1 MNRFTWTFIVV
12 CTCNNW
18 PSSNFAFIS
27 STWGEAGQQQIAS
40 NFLWTEHFDCRTV
53 GVLTCF
59 DTLWKGL
66 YTEVHWGADG
76 PQLSGQDAIQVLAD
90 VYANW
95 VPRDRILTTNLW
107 SLGRCIQQL
116 SRWLENF
123 CPAKVPRF
131 PCCPPQGVR
140 SCRNWLPTLCWPNVS
155 AASIPSLGGQQLGNE
170 NPWFIWDT
178 ENPTIIESN
187 QIGCSNMLCINR
199 YRGDQYVYYVWGFH
213 TCLNRSRWLCWHS
226 CPWLWSEALLG
237 MGKWAW
243 TEDDKSRRSNMYRCR
258 LYESPRYW
266 MVESWASANFQTTF
280 SGPRISGMNS
290 LDVKSLQLL
299 VGLRLFDSIAF

>member
-27 STWGEAGQQQIAS
+27 SIWGEAGQQQIAS

-53 GVLTCF
+53 GVLTC

-66 YTEVHWGADG
+66 YTEVQVWGADG

-116 SRWLENF
+116 SRWLANF
-123 CPAKVPRF
+123 CPARVPRF

-170 NPWFIWDT
+170 NQWFIWDT
-178 ENPTIIESN
+178 ENPTII
-187 QIGCSNMLCINR
+187 QPTWLFKHV
-199 YRGDQYVYYVWGFH
+199 VYKSV
-213 TCLNRSRWLCWHS
+213 
-226 CPWLWSEALLG
+226 WLWSKALLG
-237 MGKWAW
+237 MG
-243 TEDDKSRRSNMYRCR
+243 R
-258 LYESPRYW
+258 
-266 MVESWASANFQTTF
+266 
-280 SGPRISGMNS
+280 
-290 LDVKSLQLL
+290 
-299 VGLRLFDSIAF
+299 

>member
-1 MNRFTWTFIVV
+1 MFWHVVKRFVHRSPGLGCWRPTAQRPG
-12 CTCNNW
+12 CNSGAGRCLCQLG
-18 PSSNFAFIS
+18 PKGSNPDHQPLES
-27 STWGEAGQQQIAS
+27 WQ
-40 NFLWTEHFDCRTV
+40 
-53 GVLTCF
+53 
-59 DTLWKGL
+59 
-66 YTEVHWGADG
+66 VH
-76 PQLSGQDAIQVLAD
+76 
-90 VYANW
+90 
-95 VPRDRILTTNLW
+95 LTTL
-107 SLGRCIQQL
+107 
-116 SRWLENF
+116 
-123 CPAKVPRF
+123 KVTGKFLPRKGS
-131 PCCPPQGVR
+131 PVPM
-140 SCRNWLPTLCWPNVS
+140 VS
-155 AASIPSLGGQQLGNE
+155 APRSSELSKLVANAMLAQRVSSINSISRRSAVGKWTPMVHLGYRK
-170 NPWFIWDT
+170 T
-178 ENPTIIESN
+178 N

-290 LDVKSLQLL
+290 PDVKSLQLL
-299 VGLRLFDSIAF
+299 VGLRLFDLIAF